1 MLLNSSYILCPVSG
15 SELEASFSLL
25 KSEICQGLVIED
37 TVALKWDFPFVV
49 ITRIK
54 EEREL

>member
-37 TVALKWDFPFVV
+37 TVALK
-49 ITRIK
+49 
-54 EEREL
+54 